1 MTGGRHGRDGL
12 TAAAIPG
19 QAPRTVHVR
28 RPVPADPA
36 RTVHASTDPDNASPP
51 VLALLAL
58 SGPAAAQA
66 GKAEAPIPAATLA
79 LMAQKGVTAA
89 SPVLFR
95 AYKKES
101 EIEVWKKGPSGYV
114 FIKTFPICRW
124 SGQLGPK
131 RKSGDRQTPEGFY
144 TVPRRQMNPNSHYYL
159 SFDVGY
165 PNAYDRAHG
174 GTGSAVMVHG
184 ICSSMGCFAMTDGTV
199 GEIYAIARDALNGG
213 QAAFQFQS
221 YPFRMSAENMA
232 RHRDRPEHRVLA
244 RAQGRLRPV
253 RGEPGGAPGLGGRR
267 PLRLRAVPE
276 PRASRRRSPPAGPWR
291 RRGSRRSPRPGSPP
305 CAPPTPTAARTPSG
319 RPTRP
324 GAARSATSAGRRR
337 WPSPGRRWWSC
348 PATASPRPVPESVWA
363 AWAAPDSV
371 AVAAADGGLRP
382 GLRARAPDPFGALA
396 ARLPTRYGD
405 GLPSLAGCRPWRPGS
420 PAARSARR
428 GTRAPGLGRATLGM
442 QRRPDSG
449 PSVCA
454 AAHHDG
460 LRHTN
465 SWYGRG

>member
-1 MTGGRHGRDGL
+1 MSRTL
-12 TAAAIPG
+12 LKTLAAG
-19 QAPRTVHVR
+19 
-28 RPVPADPA
+28 
-36 RTVHASTDPDNASPP
+36 
-51 VLALLAL
+51 LALLAL

-79 LMAQKGVTAA
+79 LMAHKDVTAA

-114 FIKTFPICRW
+114 YLKTFPICRW

-184 ICSSMGCFAMTDGTV
+184 ICSSMGCFAMTNGTV

-232 RHRDRPEHRVLA
+232 RHRTDPNIAFWRELKAGSDRFEASREELQVSVVAGRYAFAPSRNPAVEAAVATRRAVEEARMTALAEAGEPAVRTTYSDGGQNAFWAAYTARGGIVGDVSRPEALA
-244 RAQGRLRPV
+244 FAGQEV
-253 RGEPGGAPGLGGRR
+253 VVVPGHHA
-267 PLRLRAVPE
+267 
-276 PRASRRRSPPAGPWR
+276 
-291 RRGSRRSPRPGSPP
+291 
-305 CAPPTPTAARTPSG
+305 
-319 RPTRP
+319 
-324 GAARSATSAGRRR
+324 
-337 WPSPGRRWWSC
+337 
-348 PATASPRPVPESVWA
+348 PRPVPDTVWA
-363 AWAAPDSV
+363 AWARPDSPLSPRRMAGFV
-371 AVAAADGGLRP
+371 PAYE
-382 GLRARAPDPFGALA
+382 RAPDPFGMLA
-396 ARLPTRYGD
+396 APLPTRYGD
-405 GLPSLAGCRPWRPGS
+405 GLPSWLAAGLAR
-420 PAARSARR
+420 PAAGGPNLHGSAFSLLASAE
-428 GTRAPGLGRATLGM
+428 GF
-442 QRRPDSG
+442 
-449 PSVCA
+449 
-454 AAHHDG
+454 
-460 LRHTN
+460 
-465 SWYGRG
+465 